1 MASARENADRIVEAV
16 LALPQKEGRRLIA
29 IAGPPASGKT
39 TAADLVHEQLN
50 AQGIRAGLLPMDG
63 FHMDNAD
70 LDALGLRAR
79 KGAPETFLREAFHA
93 LLRDLAAGKTVS
105 APAFDRV
112 HDRTVAG
119 AREIGEAE
127 HFVVVEG
134 NYLLLDEP
142 GWREIAALWDFSV
155 FFSEPLEVLEARLIQ
170 RWLDHNH
177 APEGAKRRVAFND
190 LPNAKR
196 ILEHRLPASLVLS

>member
-50 AQGIRAGLLPMDG
+50 ARGIRSGLLPMDG

-79 KGAPETFLREAFHA
+79 KGAPETFERDAFHE
-93 LLRDLAAGKTVS
+93 LLKDLAASKPVS

-112 HDRTVAG
+112 HDRTVAD

-127 HFVVVEG
+127 NVVVVEG

-155 FFSEPLEVLEARLIQ
+155 FFSEPLEVLEARLMQ

-177 APEGAKRRVAFND
+177 SPEDAKRRVAFND

-196 ILEHRLPASLVLS
+196 ILEHRLPASLFLS